1 MCQQAHNVFGRL
13 GAVEDQGEPGS
24 VELADAI
31 EALRDA
37 LVRAWWDGQRSQVRF
52 RVEPVDL
59 TVQVGVTRSGK
70 GTAGVKWHV
79 LALGGERSRE
89 TATTQTLRLRL
100 APVLFDEQGNVLAKT
115 EQLVAGREDDIS
127 PAAHD
132 LPLQEPD

>member
-1 MCQQAHNVFGRL
+1 M
-13 GAVEDQGEPGS
+13 VEDKGQPNS

-52 RVEPVDL
+52 RVEPVEL

-70 GTAGVKWHV
+70 GAAGVKWHV

-89 TATTQTLRLRL
+89 SATTQTLKLRL
-100 APVLFDEQGNVLAKT
+100 APVLFNDQGEVLAET
-115 EQLVAGREDDIS
+115 EQFVAGREGDTSSAVEDR
-127 PAAHD
+127 PV
-132 LPLQEPD
+132 QEPA

>member
-1 MCQQAHNVFGRL
+1 M
-13 GAVEDQGEPGS
+13 EDQGEPSS

-37 LVRAWWDGQRSQVRF
+37 LVRAWWDGQMSRVRF
-52 RVEPVDL
+52 RVEPVEL

-70 GTAGVKWHV
+70 GAAGVKWHV

-89 TATTQTLRLRL
+89 AATTQTLRLRL
-100 APVLFDEQGNVLAKT
+100 APVLFDEQGNVLAET
-115 EQLVAGREDDIS
+115 EQLVAGREDKNS